1 MAYVELKKIY
11 YQDMKQYHEEYQR
24 RVSSPDTLVLDFEIK
39 GKPAFL
45 VQTPELFSFMLKILR
60 ADKKVQN
67 LNQIL
72 PGAAIKQ
79 FTQRCL
85 VDEII
90 LTNKIE
96 GVHSTRREIL
106 SVLNKIQDSE
116 KRERVKQRFFGLVN
130 MYLKLQEKASIPLDS
145 CQDIRALYD
154 EIVLPEVAKEDPKN
168 VPDGT
173 IFRKELASI
182 TTATDKEIHRGAYP
196 ESAIIDGI
204 EKALAFLKDDSIEI
218 LFRIAIFHYFLEY
231 IHPFYDGNGRLGRF
245 IVSYMLSKNFEP
257 LLAYRVSYTI
267 QENINEYYKAF
278 RICNDPK
285 NMGDVTPFALI
296 MLRLIAESSERLVN
310 ALEERNTVLQRY
322 VNTLHYL
329 APSGNR
335 AWSTY
340 FILVQAALFSER
352 GISTKELEDTLQ
364 VSYFTVKKELE
375 PIEKLGL
382 LKKVKFE
389 RENYYSLDLDKAD
402 ALLSAKADSQVPAG
416 ETDS

>member
-1 MAYVELKKIY
+1 MVYVDLKKIY
-11 YQDMKQYHEEYQR
+11 YRDMKQYHEEYQR
-24 RVSSPDTLVLDFEIK
+24 RISSPDTLVLDFEIK
-39 GKPAFL
+39 CKPAFL
-45 VQTPELFSFMLKILR
+45 VQTPELFSFMLRILR

-116 KRERVKQRFFGLVN
+116 KRERVRQRFFGLVN
-130 MYLKLQEKASIPLDS
+130 MYLKLQDEASIPLDS

-168 VPDGT
+168 VPDGM

-278 RICNDPK
+278 RICNDSK

-322 VNTLHYL
+322 TNTLLYL
-329 APSGNR
+329 APSGSR

-340 FILVQAALFSER
+340 FILVQATLFSER

-364 VSYFTVKKELE
+364 VSYFTVKNELE

-382 LKKVKFE
+382 LKMVKFE

-402 ALLSAKADSQVPAG
+402 ALLSTKADSQAPAG
-416 ETDS
+416 KTDF